1 MEVLLVMSQFIS
13 ASSASDRAA
22 PSADGGT
29 NDAPGLL
36 YTSAAPPR
44 PVHSIIPRVRRLK
57 CLDQSPSATVIDE
70 EKNQSVSKLNAL
82 LR

>member
-1 MEVLLVMSQFIS
+1 MSQFIS
-13 ASSASDRAA
+13 ASSASDRTAA
-22 PSADGGT
+22 SADGGT

-36 YTSAAPPR
+36 YTSAAAPP
-44 PVHSIIPRVRRLK
+44 PVHSIIPPVRRLK
-57 CLDQSPSATVIDE
+57 CLDQSPSGSVIDE